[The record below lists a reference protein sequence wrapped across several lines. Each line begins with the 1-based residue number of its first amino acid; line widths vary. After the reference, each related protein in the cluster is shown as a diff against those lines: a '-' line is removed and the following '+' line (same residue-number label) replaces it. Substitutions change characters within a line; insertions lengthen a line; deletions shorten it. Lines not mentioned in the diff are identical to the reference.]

1 MVKYWLGSIFHPLI
15 KWDGDMCQLTCSRL
29 RLQQS
34 AECQYT
40 ANMQYVRYIV
50 RLQFRTRWGLFM

>member
-1 MVKYWLGSIFHPLI
+1 MVKYWLGSIFHPQI

-50 RLQFRTRWGLFM
+50 RLQFRT